1 MNEAREHSGDTVG
14 ERGLSSG
21 LRVLVVAASPV
32 VRAGLSAMLA
42 EAGGFEVEQA
52 GELSLSTPGL
62 SRADVLLVA
71 DEMLLEEA
79 IPVLA
84 VDAEGSRAVV
94 VLSED
99 GYAVARL
106 RSLALRGW
114 SVLSPDASPDELGAA
129 VSAVAR
135 GLVVVSASLSEELL
149 ELPESREFE
158 EAPEPLTARE
168 SEVLGL
174 LAGGLSNKMISRDLR
189 ISEHTGKFHLSSL
202 YAKLDAGNRA
212 EAVSRG
218 ARYGL
223 ISL

>member
-84 VDAEGSRAVV
+84 ADAEGSRTVV

-158 EAPEPLTARE
+158 EAPEPLTARG

-174 LAGGLSNKMISRDLR
+174 LAGGLSNKMISRELR
-189 ISEHTGKFHLSSL
+189 ISEHTVKFHLSL

-218 ARYGL
+218 ARYGI